1 MMKGKR
7 VDVYFSMADALFDV
21 LVEHEPQNVGDS
33 WHLRSA
39 DGLEHRVII
48 FEVMSERAAKL
59 VDAHC
64 SQPATQP
71 ACQPETTPAS
81 THG

>member
-1 MMKGKR
+1 
-7 VDVYFSMADALFDV
+7 
-21 LVEHEPQNVGDS
+21 
-33 WHLRSA
+33 
-39 DGLEHRVII
+39 LEHRVII